1 MNINIEELAR
11 QAGFRAGRI
20 NSSSGESLLFIAPSS
35 STDCADQVAA
45 LIQLVAAAVKEEA
58 AKVITRPI
66 EVLMLPDSPQFDG
79 DTRHIERRVLIGCA
93 AAIRAMEVKT

>member
-1 MNINIEELAR
+1 MNIEELAR

-45 LIQLVAAAVKEEA
+45 LVQLVAAAVKDEA
-58 AKVITRPI
+58 AKTIR
-66 EVLMLPDSPQFDG
+66 EVDAL
-79 DTRHIERRVLIGCA
+79 HA
-93 AAIRAMEVKT
+93 AGVVDIAVDAIRAMEVKT

>member
-1 MNINIEELAR
+1 MKLNIEELAR

-45 LIQLVAAAVKEEA
+45 PIHLVAAAVKEEC
-58 AKVITRPI
+58 AKL
-66 EVLMLPDSPQFDG
+66 VLQVANDDAGNPYKQALRMG
-79 DTRHIERRVLIGCA
+79 A